1 MSIKD
6 ERKRASKEERKRAS
20 KETLRRKSTRS
31 RGIPEI
37 KFRDPRIQI
46 VIDFMH
52 TNLHR
57 KISLIDFGTAVN
69 LSTSQLSRLFKT
81 ETGLSPIEYLIRLRM
96 EKVRHL
102 LKTTLLSIKE
112 IMALTGY
119 SNRGHFIQH
128 FSRYYGPA
136 PSEYRKGRSGS

>member
-6 ERKRASKEERKRAS
+6 ERKRASREKLKRKNARSRMVPKRAIHDA
-20 KETLRRKSTRS
+20 RVR
-31 RGIPEI
+31 
-37 KFRDPRIQI
+37 I
-46 VIDFMH
+46 VIDFMQD
-52 TNLHR
+52 NLHR
-57 KISLIDFGTAVN
+57 KISLTDFGEAAS
-69 LSTSQLSRLFKT
+69 LSGTYLARIFKT

-96 EKVRHL
+96 EKARHL

-128 FSRYYGPA
+128 FSRYYGPV
-136 PSEYRKGRSGS
+136 PSEFRRSVSSS